1 MKVYVLKDIENVGM
15 AGTIINVSDGYAT
28 NFLFPKKLA
37 IKVTADNIKN
47 LKVKVDAVK
56 QKTEVVNSKVA
67 MLAEHI
73 KNLNIVIKE
82 KTHDDGKL
90 YGSVGADEI
99 VELLKQKDISIN
111 RKQVEFD
118 KSIKAIGD
126 HRVTIRLSSKLKP
139 QLNVKVVGEAK

>member
-37 IKVTADNIKN
+37 VKVTPENLKN
-47 LKVKVDAVK
+47 LKVKVEAVK
-56 QKTEVVNSKVA
+56 QKADVVNSKVA

-90 YGSVGADEI
+90 YGSVGAEEI
-99 VELLKQKDISIN
+99 VELLKQKDISVN

-118 KSIKAIGD
+118 KTIKAVGD
-126 HRVTIRLSSKLKP
+126 HKVTIRLSTKLKP
-139 QLNVKVVGEAK
+139 QLNVKVVGESK